1 MELPR
6 KNTDIPEEI
15 SHPDEGKPMSIPI
28 TRPTD
33 VHACLAEFH
42 VVDVREG
49 FEFNGP
55 EGHIA
60 GAEHHPLGSLTLS
73 LAEHPA
79 VERMLLVSGT
89 GSRAQTAVALLQAQ
103 GFRDATC
110 LAGGIRAWVA
120 AGHPVE
126 RAEPGT
132 LQDLRDDVIS
142 WFSVTCDAP
151 LHQTREKIAHIL
163 TEAGVRYEWPTPT
176 ALDRLL
182 GGLHAIALARGA
194 DRSDTSAFVDLYR
207 RTLAVL

>member
-1 MELPR
+1 
-6 KNTDIPEEI
+6 
-15 SHPDEGKPMSIPI
+15 MSDHSLDPA
-28 TRPTD
+28 R
-33 VHACLAEFH
+33 VHTCLAAFH

-55 EGHIA
+55 TGHIP

-79 VERMLLVSGT
+79 DERMLLVSGR
-89 GSRAQTAVALLQAQ
+89 GRRARTAVALLQGQ
-103 GFRDATC
+103 GFRDVAS
-110 LAGGIRAWVA
+110 LAGGMRAWA
-120 AGHPVE
+120 AQGRPVE
-126 RAEPGT
+126 WSEPVT

-163 TEAGVRYEWPTPT
+163 SEAGVRYERPTPT

-194 DRSDTSAFVDLYR
+194 DCGETGAFVDLYR

>member
-1 MELPR
+1 MP
-6 KNTDIPEEI
+6 IP
-15 SHPDEGKPMSIPI
+15 SVDPM
-28 TRPTD
+28 D
-33 VHACLAEFH
+33 VRACLSEFH

-55 EGHIA
+55 VGHLP

-73 LAEHPA
+73 LADHPA
-79 VERMLLVSGT
+79 DEQMLLVSGR
-89 GSRAQTAVALLQAQ
+89 GRRAGTAVALLQGQ
-103 GFRDATC
+103 GFRHVTG
-110 LAGGIRAWVA
+110 LRGGMRAWVA

-126 RAEPGT
+126 WSEPVT

-151 LHQTREKIAHIL
+151 LHQTREKIARIL
-163 TEAGVRYEWPTPT
+163 SEAGVRYERPTPT

-194 DRSDTSAFVDLYR
+194 DRGETGAFVDLYR